1 MLPWANLAN
10 LANLTIKFAKF
21 NEMGIITPEEIEKLI
36 TEKTKLISIS
46 GINNTLGT
54 INDLESIG
62 KIAKKYNISLF
73 VDAAQMAP
81 HMKIDVKKIGCDF
94 LVFSGHKMLAPTGIG
109 ILYISNNMAEKLNS
123 SKLGGNTVEEIF
135 IENKKL
141 NLNHLILPINLNQE
155 PQILQELSDL
165 KKQ

>member
-1 MLPWANLAN
+1 MLPWAKLAK

-54 INDLESIG
+54 MNDLESIG

-81 HMKIDVKKIGCDF
+81 HIKIDVKKIGCDF

-109 ILYISNNMAEKLNS
+109 ILYISNNMAE
-123 SKLGGNTVEEIF
+123 
-135 IENKKL
+135 
-141 NLNHLILPINLNQE
+141 NLIAQN
-155 PQILQELSDL
+155 
-165 KKQ
+165 